1 MSFLSDLLANA
12 RNTKLVKNS
21 QQAIQNYETDRLSG
35 SLGHEGSWGSKD
47 RGYTELFTDIFKPG
61 QNSADGGSDFF
72 PNDTNTGIDAVATGD
87 TYGPS
92 LDEILASASPTGTTT
107 TTTTDPATD
116 DGTTAL
122 ASALALARD
131 QARIVAQQGYDRAR
145 GIWDEG
151 QGLLT
156 DKMAQFQNIFDVG
169 QATNQENY
177 QGEKGNLLRTAG
189 GAGTK
194 LRNSLRALGL
204 GGSAFERG
212 QGRIDQQTAISRGNL
227 ASNRAANDRVNTQG
241 YQNNQAFINTQ
252 GGALDRYLQ
261 DASNAAS
268 SANTSTDIGYLEG
281 ISSLFSN
288 IQARQDAIN
297 VATGNYASAPAST
310 DYSGILEGLNLNPNL
325 SGVNSSAQTN
335 QATNLGNE
343 NLTYLEKLKRGL
355 L

>member
-1 MSFLSDLLANA
+1 MAFLDDLLK
-12 RNTKLVKNS
+12 KLHAPTPGTWNV
-21 QQAIQNYETDRLSG
+21 ELPWGFSG
-35 SLGHEGSWGSKD
+35 SKSVPLPDFGI
-47 RGYTELFTDIFKPG
+47 TEAL
-61 QNSADGGSDFF
+61 ASDV
-72 PNDTNTGIDAVATGD
+72 PPPVDDTITAVDTGD
-87 TYGPS
+87 MYGPS

>member
-1 MSFLSDLLANA
+1 MAFLDDLLK
-12 RNTKLVKNS
+12 KLHAPTPGTWNV
-21 QQAIQNYETDRLSG
+21 ELPWGFD
-35 SLGHEGSWGSKD
+35 GSKSVPLPD
-47 RGYTELFTDIFKPG
+47 FGITEAL
-61 QNSADGGSDFF
+61 ASDV
-72 PNDTNTGIDAVATGD
+72 PPPVDDTITAVDTGD

-107 TTTTDPATD
+107 PTTTDPATD